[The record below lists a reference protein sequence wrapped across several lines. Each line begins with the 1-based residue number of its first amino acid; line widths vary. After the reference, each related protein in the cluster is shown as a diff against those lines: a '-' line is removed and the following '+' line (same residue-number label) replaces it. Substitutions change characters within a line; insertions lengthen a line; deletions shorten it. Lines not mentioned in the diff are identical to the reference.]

1 MALACGGGEEVPPTG
16 GETNGVA
23 GEQGPPGQPPEN
35 GQGGGQGGAQGGT
48 PPNQGQ
54 ASGGNENRPQPPTF
68 IYNAQSEGKGPLY
81 KAADG
86 TCFVRTNWDQPP
98 NGEMGPTEVIECPS
112 QMSQEGWKNCVG
124 GRLVRHNTGEKEGTC
139 ECEPIEGSG
148 PTVVDC
154 L

>member
-1 MALACGGGEEVPPTG
+1 MLVLLMALACGGEEEVVPNG
-16 GETNGVA
+16 GEGGPTSEIGPG
-23 GEQGPPGQPPEN
+23 GEPPPG
-35 GQGGGQGGAQGGT
+35 GAGGNAQGT
-48 PPNQGQ
+48 PNQGQ
-54 ASGGNENRPQPPTF
+54 QLGGSENRPKPPTF

-81 KAADG
+81 KAEDG

-98 NGEMGPTEVIECPS
+98 NGEMGQTEVIECPS

-139 ECEPIEGSG
+139 ECEPIEGAG
-148 PTVVDC
+148 PVSVNC